1 MAPSVAGD
9 AGPQPPTPTPPPP
22 HEATPAPSSSASTTA
37 TVAAN
42 TALSARARAAGARH
56 SLLLHGPVRFED
68 VFWGS
73 APDDPTEGVRVLHE
87 VLARHLRE
95 LDDLVALVRVRV
107 SIEEIAAS
115 RFADMARLS
124 GTPAFDPTSPAAVIA
139 AALGAGS
146 ADSGTATATVSSVAP
161 VRSVGIGRKRSFLPT
176 GNGVTSVGSSPAPS
190 GFFGGIRE
198 LASAIRSTTVEL
210 ASSTVES
217 MREAGAS
224 ISSAARMSLSESA
237 TLPMPPPPAP
247 SQAAA
252 AVAMAGGSTGA
263 EALELDAASLS
274 AIGANGRTDDAA
286 SLGPA
291 TRTLREQMMAMAA
304 IHRRHA
310 DALVL
315 TVLTPL
321 VGFAEQS
328 RRGAGKL
335 RAEVDA
341 AARELARAAAVVE
354 AQRHRYHGLARI
366 ARDEDAKNRAE
377 AAARARPPPMG
388 PVLVGSRAVSAQEL
402 HEVVAALRRDVK
414 ISAVLTPLGLFEDCF
429 LGDDAV
435 AVVQARFPHAPRPDI
450 RALCQELVVRRLITP
465 VVGGP
470 PQPPTSDATGAAST
484 APASAAPADA
494 RFAGNLPYTFGAR
507 AKLRSGEPPAV
518 SARREAET
526 ARIAY
531 VDAVAFAG
539 RARDAVE
546 ITVAAFLAAAQ
557 ESAANRLAVANDALA
572 ALEAAQMAAV
582 AEVAD
587 MWAPRGGNGGDPLPA
602 MATDGSDDP
611 NVLRLNFLELPR
623 PAAGVQHVA
632 RRYRTGYRHAPAFL
646 FEEFGRAPAPA
657 LPFGLGPDDLAGAP
671 DSDTTDDNAI
681 ADQVP
686 APFRVCMAALALALL
701 PAAAAAAAALPA
713 AHAPPEAVLI
723 STEAGDAEPAP
734 TTPPSPPPA
743 SVAASSAPAIG
754 ESISP
759 SAALAAC
766 EAWLLPCPD
775 APAVQRLRRE
785 LNRLDGDGSA
795 APQAHPAV
803 AAAVARAFLAE
814 APDSLVPGE
823 LYDAFAAIY
832 ADEATAN
839 LDEEPRLATIA
850 AMLARLSRPR
860 FETLKMLAGYFHE
873 VIRHLDSRDASW
885 AADRVFHALAPLL
898 LRPRQDTRETLA
910 DAHPRLLARD
920 AVRAFPTVFSCD
932 AAAALAALA
941 VFATRPLPPMP
952 ARRSPAPARSP
963 AGPEDA
969 TTAAQLAQASSASQ
983 ADEIG
988 AQSPPPTQLRRN
1000 IGSEAFGGGAADA
1013 AVPIAVDGDMEE
1025 AAAALAAGRTVSVS
1039 AAGVGVSGAAAAAAA
1054 EALRA
1059 WASGGGSGRY
1069 EEMGGDGPVRAGD
1082 DDDENDENEEG
1093 EASGMKDATISDG
1106 AEEREG
1112 QGPSAS
1118 AEAAALV
1125 EL

>member
-1 MAPSVAGD
+1 MAPSVASD
-9 AGPQPPTPTPPPP
+9 AGPEPPQPTPLPP
-22 HEATPAPSSSASTTA
+22 HEATSSTSSSASTTA
-37 TVAAN
+37 AVAAN

-124 GTPAFDPTSPAAVIA
+124 GIPAFDPTSPAAIIA

-146 ADSGTATATVSSVAP
+146 ADSGTATAAVAP

-210 ASSTVES
+210 ASSTVET

-237 TLPMPPPPAP
+237 TLPMPPPPVP
-247 SQAAA
+247 SQSAAA
-252 AVAMAGGSTGA
+252 SLAGGSTGA

-310 DALVL
+310 DSLVL

-377 AAARARPPPMG
+377 AAARTRPPPMG

-429 LGDDAV
+429 LGDEAV

-470 PQPPTSDATGAAST
+470 PPPQVSSSSDAAAI
-484 APASAAPADA
+484 PASVAPADA

-518 SARREAET
+518 SARREAEAART
-526 ARIAY
+526 AYA
-531 VDAVAFAG
+531 DAVAAAG

-546 ITVAAFLAAAQ
+546 ATVAVFLAAAQ
-557 ESAANRLAVANDALA
+557 ESEANRLAVANDALT

-587 MWAPRGGNGGDPLPA
+587 MWAPRSNGGGDSHPA
-602 MATDGSDDP
+602 TVADGSDDP
-611 NVLRLNFLELPR
+611 DVLRLNFLELPR

-632 RRYRTGYRHAPAFL
+632 WRYRTGHRHAPAFL

-657 LPFGLGPDDLAGAP
+657 LPFGLGPDDLAGVQHA
-671 DSDTTDDNAI
+671 DATDDDAVS
-681 ADQVP
+681 DQVP
-686 APFRVCMAALALALL
+686 APFRACMATLALALL
-701 PAAAAAAAALPA
+701 PAAEGAAASMPA
-713 AHAPPEAVLI
+713 AHPPPEAVLI
-723 STEAGDAEPAP
+723 STEVTDAELPPA
-734 TTPPSPPPA
+734 TPPPQPPSA
-743 SVAASSAPAIG
+743 AAASSPADG
-754 ESISP
+754 HSIP
-759 SAALAAC
+759 PPTALAAC

-785 LNRLDGDGSA
+785 LNRPLDGDGGVGRRA
-795 APQAHPAV
+795 GVAGPQPHPAV
-803 AAAVARAFLAE
+803 AASVARAFLAE

-823 LYDAFAAIY
+823 LYDAFRAIY
-832 ADEATAN
+832 ADEAAAN
-839 LDEEPRLATIA
+839 LDEQARLATVA
-850 AMLARLSRPR
+850 AMLGKLSRPR
-860 FETLKMLAGYFHE
+860 LETLKMLAG
-873 VIRHLDSRDASW
+873 VIRHLDPRDESW

-920 AVRAFPTVFSCD
+920 VVRAFPTVFASD
-932 AAAALAALA
+932 AATALAALA
-941 VFATRPLPPMP
+941 VFATRPSLPMQP
-952 ARRSPAPARSP
+952 AGRSPAPTRSP

-969 TTAAQLAQASSASQ
+969 AAQPARASSASQ
-983 ADEIG
+983 VDDIG
-988 AQSPPPTQLRRN
+988 AQSLPPSQLRRN
-1000 IGSEAFGGGAADA
+1000 IGSEAFGSGAADA

-1025 AAAALAAGRTVSVS
+1025 AAAALAAG
-1039 AAGVGVSGAAAAAAA
+1039 VGMGGSAAAAA

-1059 WASGGGSGRY
+1059 WASSGVGSGRY

-1082 DDDENDENEEG
+1082 DDDEDDDG
-1093 EASGMKDATISDG
+1093 ETADRMGATIDDGGGAG
-1106 AEEREG
+1106 AEERES
-1112 QGPSAS
+1112 Q
-1118 AEAAALV
+1118 AAALV